1 MTCNPTRIELSND
14 ATTSVTFTVE
24 PTPDSGAIIY
34 FNSPGLGIDT
44 QANLDSNGQAT
55 ISVSA
60 VTADTNS
67 IWDGTLQVGTNSS
80 VTVGVQV
87 VDSSSAQN
95 VGVTISDSGV
105 TYCAPSGGGGGDP
118 GEPGVEYVY
127 GDKSILAEIK
137 QQAAHVSFIGDSI
150 SNNGV
155 TNFTTLFHGAL
166 FEWRPDAWKGAW
178 FNMTAGGAGMQV
190 SASPGSATS
199 TINRPGGGT
208 GYSED
213 PDQGGDG
220 YPPGNPYETSVYSKT
235 RTSNTDGTHD
245 WSIQFQYKY
254 LSDSKVARSAGYP
267 STEDPEEKTFY
278 ARWPEG
284 SYIFRESDDDQT
296 LGRSGTSIRMAAQMI
311 GHGISGYATE
321 MKSRLYYTSTSGGAV
336 QVAGYADTDF
346 DDGTG
351 YWSSVISRSYDLTAD
366 VARLEGNFGTLQV
379 KDRNS
384 SGDNET
390 IESVFWGT
398 SDPGLEIS
406 YFGAGG
412 WRTRNHLPGGYR
424 IEYVNNPDT
433 PQEFSQADFW
443 RYTSEAL
450 GGRMAAI
457 GTTHAHVFIGMNDIS
472 GAEARSGADTLDS
485 LKDMLSNM
493 ETERPGIKFVIL
505 TLYDCDSDVLNQRQQ
520 KDTFNDGVK
529 ALASQ
534 RDNVV
539 VVDLA
544 GYIEDQFAEGL
555 PTPQDAFSSA
565 WLFDG
570 VHPNQ
575 AGAAAM
581 SSFVWSRVAESTGG
595 VVSVQGQTGQVILTA
610 SDFPPVPGSYTG
622 MIETAADK
630 TYTIDPG
637 AVSRRSITGFYIKS
651 GSGTCTANLKVG
663 GAVVST
669 ASVSTSSGDQT
680 PLANTAV
687 LVDGVITLV
696 ISSNSSAT
704 DVTFSVEYAS

>member
-55 ISVSA
+55 ISIPA

-178 FNMTAGGAGMQV
+178 FNMTAAGAGVMV
-190 SASPGSATS
+190 SASQGTA

-235 RTSNTDGTHD
+235 RTSNTSAFQD
-245 WSIQFQYKY
+245 WSVEFYFKY
-254 LSDSKVARSAGYP
+254 LSSSQATRAYGGG
-267 STEDPEEKTFY
+267 ETFFS
-278 ARWPEG
+278 RWPDG
-284 SYIFRESDDDQT
+284 DFIFQQADGTRRLGKDD
-296 LGRSGTSIRMAAQMI
+296 TSIRMAAQMI
-311 GHGISGYATE
+311 GHGTSGYVTGMQTRMYE
-321 MKSRLYYTSTSGGAV
+321 KTGSTTV
-336 QVAGYADTDF
+336 QVAGWEDF
-346 DDGTG
+346 DLTDGSD
-351 YWSSVISRSYDLTAD
+351 YWSDSIFRSYTAD
-366 VARLEGNFGTLQV
+366 GDVFANSNSSNTLHI

-398 SDPGLEIS
+398 DAAGLEIS

-412 WRTRNHLPGGYR
+412 WRTRNHLPVGYE
-424 IEYVNNPDT
+424 ITYTNNPET
-433 PQEFSQADFW
+433 PQEFSQTDDW
-443 RYTSEAL
+443 HYTAAAL
-450 GGRMAAI
+450 GGRMAAL

-544 GYIEDQFAEGL
+544 GYIEDTYSTQS
-555 PTPQDAFSSA
+555 AFSNA

-704 DVTFSVEYAS
+704 DVTFSVEYTS

>member
-1 MTCNPTRIELSND
+1 MSCNPTRIELSND
-14 ATTSVTFTVE
+14 ATTTVSFSVTPAPSGTVV
-24 PTPDSGAIIY
+24 IY
-34 FNSPGLGIDT
+34 FDVPGLSIDT
-44 QANLDSNGQAT
+44 QANLSNG
-55 ISVSA
+55 SVSIDIPA
-60 VTADTNS
+60 VSGDTNS
-67 IWDGTLQVGTNSS
+67 IYDATIQVGT
-80 VTVGVQV
+80 GAAIAADVQV
-87 VDSSSAQN
+87 VDSSSAQA
-95 VGVTISDSGV
+95 VGVTVSGSSV
-105 TYCAPSGGGGGDP
+105 TYCAPTGGGGGDP

-155 TNFTTLFHGAL
+155 TDFTTLFHGAF

-178 FNMTAGGAGMQV
+178 FNTTAAGAGVMV
-190 SASPGSATS
+190 SASTGTA

-208 GYSED
+208 EYEETGLA
-213 PDQGGDG
+213 PPGDVG

-235 RTSNTDGTHD
+235 RTSNTTTAQD
-245 WSIQFQYKY
+245 WSVEFYFKY
-254 LSDSKVARSAGYP
+254 LSSFQ
-267 STEDPEEKTFY
+267 STRAYGGGETFFS
-278 ARWPEG
+278 RWPDG
-284 SYIFRESDDDQT
+284 DFIFQEADGTQRLGKDD
-296 LGRSGTSIRMAAQMI
+296 TSIRMAAQMI
-311 GHGISGYATE
+311 GHGTSGYVTE
-321 MKSRLYYTSTSGGAV
+321 MQTRMFEKTGSTTV
-336 QVAGYADTDF
+336 QVAGWEDF
-346 DDGTG
+346 DLTDGSD
-351 YWSSVISRSYDLTAD
+351 YWSDSIFRSYTAD
-366 VARLEGNFGTLQV
+366 GDVFANSNSSNTLHI

-398 SDPGLEIS
+398 DAAGLEIS

-412 WRTRNHLPGGYR
+412 WRTRNHLPSGYE
-424 IEYVNNPDT
+424 ITYTNNPAT
-433 PQEFSQADFW
+433 PQEYSQTDNW
-443 RYTSEAL
+443 HYTPEAL

-544 GYIEDQFAEGL
+544 GYIEDTYSTQS
-555 PTPQDAFSSA
+555 AFSTA

-622 MIETAADK
+622 QIETAADK

-687 LVDGVITLV
+687 VVDGVITLV

-704 DVTFSVEYAS
+704 DVTFSVEYTS